1 MSEEKNY
8 KPVKTNKVGGSP
20 FKGVLGWLDDRLPIF
35 RMFKYEY
42 LDFQVPRSLNYFL
55 EFWRNTNGVS
65 NIVNYNW
72 INFRYALQTRCR
84 QGF

>member
-20 FKGVLGWLDDRLPIF
+20 FKGVLGWVDDRLPIF

-42 LDFQVPRSLNYFL
+42 LDFQVPRNLNYF
-55 EFWRNTNGVS
+55 WR
-65 NIVNYNW
+65 W
-72 INFRYALQTRCR
+72 
-84 QGF
+84 